1 MSQKFEFFEGAR
13 TESKTPQVTVRR
25 SGQMVLTSAAV
36 ALLGDDATHVQFG
49 YDAGTAAVAIR
60 AAGEG
65 AKGRYRLR
73 RQTNGSSLADGRRF
87 FAHHG
92 LKVEKARTF
101 DVESF
106 GDGSWASGSPRR
118 PLRRRRRPR
127 PPSRRPPGA
136 PNRSSAPRRDP
147 STGRWGR
154 AHLRRLSPL
163 AVPQGG
169 RQSHSAWL

>member
-1 MSQKFEFFEGAR
+1 MSQTFEFFEGAR

-73 RQTNGSSLADGRRF
+73 RQTYGSSLADGRRF

-101 DVESF
+101 HAESF
-106 GDGSWASGSPRR
+106 GDGIVGFQIAET
-118 PLRRRRRPR
+118 
-127 PPSRRPPGA
+127 A
-136 PNRSSAPRRDP
+136 PAVETEPEAEAEAAKPKAARSSK
-147 STGRWGR
+147 SKQR
-154 AHLRRLSPL
+154 A
-163 AVPQGG
+163 A
-169 RQSHSAWL
+169 A

>member
-1 MSQKFEFFEGAR
+1 MSQTFEFFEGAR

-101 DVESF
+101 DAESF
-106 GDGSWASGSPRR
+106 GDGIVGFRIAETAPAVETETEAVEPKPARGSK
-118 PLRRRRRPR
+118 
-127 PPSRRPPGA
+127 SKQ
-136 PNRSSAPRRDP
+136 
-147 STGRWGR
+147 R
-154 AHLRRLSPL
+154 A
-163 AVPQGG
+163 A
-169 RQSHSAWL
+169 A